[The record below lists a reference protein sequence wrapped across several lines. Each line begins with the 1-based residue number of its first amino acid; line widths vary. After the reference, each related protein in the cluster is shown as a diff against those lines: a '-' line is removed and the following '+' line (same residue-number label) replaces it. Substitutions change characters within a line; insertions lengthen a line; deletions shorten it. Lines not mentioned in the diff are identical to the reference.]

1 MILTTAAWI
10 AGTLLSLAAVLVIV
24 RLMRGPS
31 ILERAIAMDVLLAI
45 IMAALCVDMAV
56 NHHLNHMAFVV
67 VACVVGFIGTVTI
80 SRYVTDR
87 RNT

>member
-1 MILTTAAWI
+1 MMLTAAAWT
-10 AGTLLSLAAVLVIV
+10 AGILLSLAAVLVII

-31 ILERAIAMDVLLAI
+31 ILDRAIAMDVLLAI

-56 NHHLNHMAFVV
+56 NGHLNHMAFVV